1 MKKAIYYFVEAV
13 YAMYD
18 KVVPKGK
25 KVDNAGR
32 VKRPGLRNFLICY
45 LLILVICYY
54 VLPPVYTILQGFL
67 ALAFFAAIGLSLV
80 LYCRDGDAER
90 HGQTIGCVNYDPSL
104 RDMPQTSVIHDCPEY
119 IPSDDD
125 EEEQKE
131 KKTVA
136 RTPGKP
142 VKVYDSP
149 IDEVVVN
156 EALYGV
162 PFDPSHEV
170 EYRK

>member
-13 YAMYD
+13 CYMYD
-18 KVVPKGK
+18 AIAPKGK
-25 KVDNAGR
+25 KTDKAGR
-32 VKRPGLRNFLICY
+32 IRRPGLRNFLIAY
-45 LLILVICYY
+45 LIVLFLCDYL
-54 VLPPVYTILQGFL
+54 LPPVYTVLQGFL
-67 ALAFFAAIGLSLV
+67 ALAFFAAIGLALV

-104 RDMPQTSVIHDCPEY
+104 KDMPQTSVIHDCPEY
-119 IPSDDD
+119 TPSDED
-125 EEEQKE
+125 ETDTKRE
-131 KKTVA
+131 KPAA
-136 RTPGKP
+136 RTQGRS

>member
-54 VLPPVYTILQGFL
+54 VLPPVYTILQGFWRWH
-67 ALAFFAAIGLSLV
+67 SL
-80 LYCRDGDAER
+80 
-90 HGQTIGCVNYDPSL
+90 L
-104 RDMPQTSVIHDCPEY
+104 RLD
-119 IPSDDD
+119 
-125 EEEQKE
+125 
-131 KKTVA
+131 
-136 RTPGKP
+136 
-142 VKVYDSP
+142 
-149 IDEVVVN
+149 
-156 EALYGV
+156 
-162 PFDPSHEV
+162 
-170 EYRK
+170 